1 VEQLHTKIVEVE
13 KQLHAALGAKHKA
26 GITGSTEPYR
36 IPSMHSLHN
45 YVEGVRRRIKNLED
59 LEGASHCVTTV
70 KQLQINY
77 TAGDKGQ
84 TQPITTMLLQKT
96 TPTPTTLLETI
107 PEEALE
113 TEEDILAR
121 QVELSQPAAAKQ
133 MATTLL

>member
-1 VEQLHTKIVEVE
+1 ML
-13 KQLHAALGAKHKA
+13 
-26 GITGSTEPYR
+26 
-36 IPSMHSLHN
+36 SLHN

-70 KQLQINY
+70 KQLQVNC

-96 TPTPTTLLETI
+96 TPTSKTLLETI

>member
-1 VEQLHTKIVEVE
+1 
-13 KQLHAALGAKHKA
+13 
-26 GITGSTEPYR
+26 
-36 IPSMHSLHN
+36 
-45 YVEGVRRRIKNLED
+45 VEGVQRRIKNLED

-70 KQLQINY
+70 KQLQVNC

-96 TPTPTTLLETI
+96 TPPPKTILETI
-107 PEEALE
+107 QEEALE